1 MTDFLL
7 VLQILVALALI
18 AVVLVQHGKGADM
31 GASFGGGSSQTL
43 FGARGSATFLSR
55 LTAGLATVFFATSL
69 ALAYLSAHHGQVA
82 SVTEVVRPPAV
93 TAPAAPKRSVGASLP
108 SMPATPAKGSQDKS
122 P

>member
-7 VLQILVALALI
+7 VLQIVVAIALI
-18 AVVLVQHGKGADM
+18 AIVLIQHGKGADM

-55 LTAGLATVFFATSL
+55 VTAALATVFFATSL
-69 ALAYLSAHHGQVA
+69 ALAYLSAHHSPIA
-82 SVTEVVRPPAV
+82 SVTATVRPPAI
-93 TAPAAPKRSVGASLP
+93 TAPAAPATVPPVGASLP
-108 SMPATPAKGSQDKS
+108 SLPVVPAKA